1 MSDRRVPWAR
11 VAPLALLLVL
21 AGATL
26 LGDTGWLR
34 LPSADGRVANRVEDA
49 LDGMPAR
56 PVVLVGFDPD
66 LGTYA
71 EVRPTVRSLLADLL
85 QRDARIAF
93 VSLTAEGRA
102 LLLGELD
109 RLERLD
115 VNPRR
120 VLDLG
125 FIPGAE
131 AALVGLAR
139 GPFLASAETAL
150 ANRLRVDGAAAID
163 GVVVVGGNDLG
174 PRTWVEQFLPRV
186 DRPLIA
192 IAPTVLLPE
201 LQPYLGSGQIDA
213 LLGTPRDGA
222 AYRLSLDLKNLDRF
236 ADDRGPAPIAVLVGL
251 LAAAVVLLH
260 ALGRRLVGAAREARG
275 REEA

>member
-11 VAPLALLLVL
+11 VAPLALLLLL

-109 RLERLD
+109 RLDRLD

-150 ANRLRVDGAAAID
+150 ANRLRADGAAAID

-222 AYRLSLDLKNLDRF
+222 AYRITLDLENLGRF

-260 ALGRRLVGAAREARG
+260 ALGRRLVAAAREARG
-275 REEA
+275 REES

>member
-11 VAPLALLLVL
+11 LAPLALLLLL

-34 LPSADGRVANRVEDA
+34 LPSAGGRVADRVEDA

-56 PVVLVGFDPD
+56 PTVLVGFDPD

-120 VLDLG
+120 VVDLG

-139 GPFLASAETAL
+139 GPLLSGAETAL
-150 ANRLRVDGAAAID
+150 ANRLRADGAAAID

-186 DRPLIA
+186 DRPLVA
-192 IAPTVLLPE
+192 VAPTVLLPE

-222 AYRLSLDLKNLDRF
+222 AYRLSLDLENLDRF
-236 ADDRGPAPIAVLVGL
+236 ADDRAPAPIAVLVGL
-251 LAAAVVLLH
+251 LAAAAVLLH
-260 ALGRRLVGAAREARG
+260 ALGRRLLRDAREARG
-275 REEA
+275 REET